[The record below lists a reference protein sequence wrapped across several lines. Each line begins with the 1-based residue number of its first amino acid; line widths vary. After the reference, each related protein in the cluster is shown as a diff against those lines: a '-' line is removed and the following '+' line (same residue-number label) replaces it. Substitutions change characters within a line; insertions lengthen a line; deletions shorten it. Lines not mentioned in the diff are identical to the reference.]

1 MSLQVTAAAPG
12 AAGAVHTMTGPSPQW
27 PARQKMSA
35 LFDKIDTSGKG
46 SISSTQFANAFRTM
60 NPPAGFAAQGA
71 SAVFAKMDPKNTG
84 SVSRN
89 DFVNAMSAMSQAVRA
104 AGLAGG
110 TAAVANAPAASGTH
124 RVDTTA

>member
-1 MSLQVTAAAPG
+1 MSLQVSAVAPG

-46 SISSTQFANAFRTM
+46 AISSTQFAKAFHTM
-60 NPPAGFAAQGA
+60 NPPPGFAAQGA
-71 SAVFAKMDPKNTG
+71 SAVFAKMDPQGTG

-110 TAAVANAPAASGTH
+110 SAALASAPSAGATQ
-124 RVDTTA
+124 RIDTTA